1 MQTFHKIIQGDCR
14 QMSEV
19 LDNSVHLIVTS
30 PPYWNIK
37 DYDTIEQIGFYQ
49 SFEDYINHLNLV
61 WQECYRILM
70 DGCRLC
76 INIADTFA
84 HKRHYGRTK
93 LMAIHH
99 EIIKFCEIIG
109 FDYMGAIIW
118 QKIGNAKGVF
128 LGSYPFPRNGV
139 IQIDYEYILVFRK
152 SGKSPQPTQIQKK
165 LSSISLKEWQKY
177 FARHWNFPGTRQNK
191 GHIAMFP
198 QELPRRL
205 IKMFSFIGETI
216 LDPFGGSGTT
226 ALAAKNNGRNS
237 ISYEINPDY
246 ISLIKDKLQTYQG
259 DLFGTTFEF
268 LEQQGIEMDW
278 DSEILK
284 LPYLFKD
291 PRILDRKTHVAKA
304 AVTN

>member
-19 LDNSVHLIVTS
+19 ADSSVHLIVTS

-37 DYDTIEQIGFYQ
+37 DYGTTQQIGFYQ

-61 WQECYRILM
+61 WKECHRTLM

-76 INIADTFA
+76 INIADTLA
-84 HKRHYGRTK
+84 SKAVYGRNK
-93 LMAIHH
+93 VMAIHT

-118 QKIGNAKGVF
+118 QKIGNDKGVF

-139 IQIDYEYILVFRK
+139 IQINYEYILVFRK
-152 SGKSPQPTQIQKK
+152 SGESPQPTPSQKA
-165 LSSISLKEWQKY
+165 LSQMTLQEWQKY
-177 FARHWNFPGTRQNK
+177 FAGHWNFPGTLQNK
-191 GHIAMFP
+191 GHVAMFP
-198 QELPRRL
+198 QELPHRL
-205 IKMFSFIGETI
+205 ISMFSFVGETV

-226 ALAAKNNGRNS
+226 ALAARNNGRHS
-237 ISYEINPDY
+237 ISYEISPAY
-246 ISLIKDKLQTYQG
+246 IEIIQDKLQAYQG
-259 DLFGTTFEF
+259 DLFGTSFEF
-268 LEQQGIEMDW
+268 VQQTINGIDFA
-278 DSEILK
+278 SQIAK

-291 PRILDRKTHVAKA
+291 PHT
-304 AVTN
+304 